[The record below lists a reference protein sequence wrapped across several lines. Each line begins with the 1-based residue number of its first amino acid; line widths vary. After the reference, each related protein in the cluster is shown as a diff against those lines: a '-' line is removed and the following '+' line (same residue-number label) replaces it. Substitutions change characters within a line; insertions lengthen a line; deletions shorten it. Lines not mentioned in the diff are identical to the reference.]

1 MRHLLLTGVMLVSA
15 LFAVWGVADLLE
27 GSQRSHTAAQVEL
40 RQRTGVATPQHAT
53 PAAAVSKVAIGGN

>member
-27 GSQRSHTAAQVEL
+27 GSQRSHTAA
-40 RQRTGVATPQHAT
+40 
-53 PAAAVSKVAIGGN
+53 IGGN